1 MKAIGKN
8 VVIEKIEEEIKTE
21 SGLLLS
27 NEDAQSFRYQKGKII
42 LPGSECCHLK
52 KDEKLLYL
60 SNQRRYRNDYSGERC
75 RCCLINSFILIIA
88 SRYLLSE

>member
-52 KDEKLLYL
+52 KDDLIYYD
-60 SNQRRYRNDYSGERC
+60 SRNSYTLVINGDTVTIIQERDVVVV
-75 RCCLINSFILIIA
+75 L
-88 SRYLLSE
+88 

>member
-42 LPGSECCHLK
+42 LPGSECCNLK
-52 KDEKLLYL
+52 KDDLIY
-60 SNQRRYRNDYSGERC
+60 YDTRNSYT
-75 RCCLINSFILIIA
+75 LIINSETVTIIQE
-88 SRYLLSE
+88 RDVVVVL